1 MFHTFETAQYH
12 SPEQAE
18 QNANSAAKRRTSTVR
33 ACEPCRRR
41 KIRCSGEHPCET
53 CQWYR
58 KAASCHYTEPRQ
70 RQMPSRRSVEKI
82 SQTLQEYRTIL
93 QKLFPNVHPDQLKDL
108 PRERLVEL
116 IQKSSPFHPPSP
128 RTPSV
133 EEKPPPLNPDAANL
147 EQLQPTPE
155 DSNDGF
161 SDRKTHALK
170 GITDDVNMLSLS
182 VKQNPSYLGISSVMA
197 VLRVITWLDPDCL
210 TKSPD
215 RSVIP
220 TREPSPAPENY
231 KAELDQTR
239 VDTSSASAWDEIPL
253 INAYFTY
260 VHPFIPLIEEQVFR
274 DTYIAAQR
282 TDSRWLLLLNSVL
295 AMGSVAAGTS
305 EDTGHHVYFNRA
317 KQHLTMDT
325 LDSAHLETVQAL
337 AILSG
342 FYLHYV
348 QIPNQANALM
358 GATLRVA
365 TMLGLHR
372 DYTEGVGPAKVQK
385 ASFSIEMRRRIW
397 WCTFMLDS
405 WAGNTLGRPSMGR
418 MSHAITAKPPQEAIG
433 QSTAMLAL
441 VQENVR
447 FCIISTR
454 MEDALA
460 VSPLLEEYERH
471 TLDALYLEWYKH
483 SSVQAESPRPNLNE
497 SPGVTVLKNVMRWRY
512 LSNRIILHR
521 PVLLWYAMRK
531 ITWENLSPERQAA
544 IELCRGVCADLI
556 SDIASTWRGQK
567 ACQISGW
574 NATWL
579 LYQAVMVPLLS
590 LYSDPHDVDV
600 MEHSRHQV
608 EVAMRVLK
616 ELQGWSTTA
625 RRSLEVIIRLYE
637 ASKRHSAA
645 LPEFQETYL
654 PNAVDTPA
662 SSTTP
667 APQLPQSTTM
677 MSTSA
682 ASSFRP
688 TYIDVSFANTYGN
701 LDDLNT
707 ATQELFMDNMFDTLN
722 WSTSWDSPIG
732 GPQMMNGWDYSTM
745 HHWAGIPQ
753 ADEYFGG
760 FSLPD
765 DPSSS
770 SQMGMGAGIGGSGTG
785 TGPGSTAPGAGP
797 FDVDMDMH
805 HATAAANP
813 ADIMNRHYAHTSIDR
828 QHSL

>member
-18 QNANSAAKRRTSTVR
+18 QNASSAAKRRTSTVR

-82 SQTLQEYRTIL
+82 SQTLQDYRAIL
-93 QKLFPNVHPDQLKDL
+93 QKLFPNVHPDQLKEL

-133 EEKPPPLNPDAANL
+133 EEKPPPMNPDAANL
-147 EQLQPTPE
+147 EQLQPTPA

-161 SDRKTHALK
+161 PDRKTHALK

-182 VKQNPSYLGISSVMA
+182 VKQNSSYLGISSVMA

-210 TKSPD
+210 TKSPE

-220 TREPSPAPENY
+220 TREPSPAPENHRT
-231 KAELDQTR
+231 ESDQTR
-239 VDTSSASAWDEIPL
+239 NDTSSASAWDEIPL
-253 INAYFTY
+253 INAYFSY

-274 DTYIAAQR
+274 DTYMAAQR

-295 AMGSVAAGTS
+295 AMGSVAAGS
-305 EDTGHHVYFNRA
+305 SDDTGHHVYFNRA
-317 KQHLTMDT
+317 KQHLNMDT

-365 TMLGLHR
+365 TTLGLHR
-372 DYTEGVGPAKVQK
+372 DYTEGVGPAKIQK

-397 WCTFMLDS
+397 WCTFILDA

-418 MSHAITAKPPQEAIG
+418 MSHAITAKPPQEPIG

-447 FCIISTR
+447 FCIISTK

-460 VSPLLEEYERH
+460 VSPLLEEYERCP
-471 TLDALYLEWYKH
+471 LDALYLEWYKH
-483 SSVQAESPRPNLNE
+483 SSVQSDSSHPNPNEPR
-497 SPGVTVLKNVMRWRY
+497 GVTVVKNVMRWRY

-521 PVLLWYAMRK
+521 PALLWYAMRK
-531 ITWENLSPERQAA
+531 IPWESLSPERQAA
-544 IELCRGVCADLI
+544 IELCRGVCAELI
-556 SDIASTWRGQK
+556 NDIACTWRGQK
-567 ACQISGW
+567 ACQMSGW

-600 MEHSRHQV
+600 VESSRHQV
-608 EVAMRVLK
+608 EVAMQVFK
-616 ELQGWSTTA
+616 ELQGWSSTA
-625 RRSLEVIIRLYE
+625 RRSLEVILRLYE

-645 LPEFQETYL
+645 LQELQETYL
-654 PNAVDTPA
+654 PNTMDTPT
-662 SSTTP
+662 SFTTP
-667 APQLPQSTTM
+667 APQHAQLTTM
-677 MSTSA
+677 PTSTA
-682 ASSFRP
+682 AAASSSFRP

-732 GPQMMNGWDYSTM
+732 GTPMMNGWDYSSM

-760 FSLPD
+760 FGLSD
-765 DPSSS
+765 DPG
-770 SQMGMGAGIGGSGTG
+770 SQMGVVGASDAGGAGVGTG
-785 TGPGSTAPGAGP
+785 TGPAGGP
-797 FDVDMDMH
+797 FDVDM
-805 HATAAANP
+805 HAAPNP
-813 ADIMNRHYAHTSIDR
+813 GDIMNGHYAHNTSMDHR
-828 QHSL
+828 HP